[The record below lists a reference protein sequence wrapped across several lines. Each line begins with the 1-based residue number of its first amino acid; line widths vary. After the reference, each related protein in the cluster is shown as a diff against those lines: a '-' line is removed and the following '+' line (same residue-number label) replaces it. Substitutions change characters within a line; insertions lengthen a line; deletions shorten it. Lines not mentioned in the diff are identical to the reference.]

1 MCERL
6 VQLRRHCWW
15 WVLPVRVRMRVELCS
30 DRVSHRGVGVGFTDR
45 GQGTTSAA
53 GPECILFDVPG
64 RREDAW
70 NQRFGDDLAILI
82 LVSLLLDDLNECYEP
97 CTM

>member
-1 MCERL
+1 
-6 VQLRRHCWW
+6 
-15 WVLPVRVRMRVELCS
+15 MRVELCS